1 MLLSYLFFI
10 NSFLASYFMKKN
22 SLLFFCS
29 FLFILLFLVHNIA
42 KAVPAYPHPIEFTQP
57 DGSKI
62 TIQLKGDE
70 KVRWAETMDGYS
82 ILFNNKGMYEYAILD
97 NENNM
102 IPSGRKVKNESLRNN
117 EEINFLKTISKGI
130 HYSATQIQMM
140 KASWNVYKKESEKS
154 FPTLGNRNLI
164 CILIGYTDVAFTKTN
179 SDFNNLFNQINY
191 TTAGATG
198 SVKDFYLENSYNQLN
213 LSITVAGPYTA
224 SQNMAYYG
232 ADYNGSHSIRSR
244 ELITEAAIAANSD
257 VDYANFDNDNNG
269 SVDGVYVI
277 FAGYGQEA
285 GASSDAIWSHA
296 SNIPTL
302 TLDGKKINKYSCSP
316 ELRFN
321 YGDYITYIGV
331 ICHEFGHV
339 LGAPDY
345 YDTDYATGGQYDGT
359 GAWDLMADGA
369 WNNGGKTPAHHNAYT
384 KTMVYNWAS
393 PTLISSTSSITL
405 NNAAENPNSFY
416 RYNSNTSNEY
426 FLIENRQKNNFDA
439 FIPGHGMLI
448 YHVDGNSISSAG
460 NSINS
465 SSHQGMYPI
474 CANATGN
481 PPTTYGTINSS
492 GCPFP
497 GTGNKILFND
507 TTTPNS
513 KSWANINTSKPISSI
528 TENNY
533 NKTVSFVF
541 MGGCS
546 LTTTQASNLS
556 YTAITTNSMTLN
568 YTRGN
573 GTKILIIAK
582 AGSAVNASII
592 GGNIYTSDTTFG
604 NGQQIGIGNYVVY
617 NGVANSVTINGL
629 SQGTSYYFACYE
641 YNTAEN
647 CYLISPLTGN
657 NTTNYLLPLA
667 AGTIVGDSSV
677 CIGQNNVT
685 YIVPPVTYATSYIW
699 TLPSGVN
706 GSSTS
711 NSITVDFG
719 SSAVSGNITVT
730 GSNPTGNSTTSSI
743 AITVN
748 PIPNTPTITQIENYL
763 KSDAQ
768 NGNQWYL
775 QTTGPL
781 STTNVFT
788 PTETGNYYVIVVENG
803 CQSAPSNSI
812 LYNYTGISEYSS
824 NSLNV
829 NVHPN
834 PFSKK
839 TTISYTLIADENI
852 DLRIVDIT
860 GKELIKILNHKEN
873 KGMQNIE
880 IDASELCSGIYFY
893 MLKTGNIIHK
903 GKLIIN

>member
-1 MLLSYLFFI
+1 MKKSSLLLFCIILSVNLFF
-10 NSFLASYFMKKN
+10 
-22 SLLFFCS
+22 
-29 FLFILLFLVHNIA
+29 VQNIV

-82 ILFNNKGMYEYAILD
+82 ILFNKKGMYEYAILD

-102 IPSGRKVKNESLRNN
+102 MPSGRKVKNESLRNS
-117 EEINFLKTISKGI
+117 EEINFLKTIPKGI
-130 HYSATQIQMM
+130 HYSATQVQMM
-140 KASWNVYKKESEKS
+140 KASWNVYNKESEKS
-154 FPTLGNRNLI
+154 FPTTGNRNLI
-164 CILIGYTDVAFTKTN
+164 CILIGFTDVAFTKTN
-179 SDFNNLFNQINY
+179 SDFDNLFNQINY

-224 SQNMAYYG
+224 SHNMAYYG
-232 ADYNGSHSIRSR
+232 ADYGSNNSPKAG
-244 ELITEAAIAANSD
+244 ELVTEAVIAANPD
-257 VDYANFDNDNNG
+257 VNYANFDNDNNG

-296 SNIPTL
+296 SNIQTL
-302 TLDGKKINKYSCSP
+302 TLDGETISKYSCSP

-321 YGDYITYIGV
+321 SGDYITYIGV

-345 YDTDYATGGQYDGT
+345 YDTNYATGGQYDGT
-359 GAWDLMADGA
+359 GEWDLMSDGS

-384 KTMVYNWAS
+384 KTMVYHWAS
-393 PTLISSTSSITL
+393 PILISSTSIITL
-405 NNAAENPNSFY
+405 NNAAENSSSFY
-416 RYNSNTSNEY
+416 RYNTNTSNEY
-426 FLIENRQKNNFDA
+426 FLIENRQKNKFDA
-439 FIPGHGMLI
+439 YIPGHGMVI
-448 YHVDGNSISSAG
+448 YHVDGSYIGSANG
-460 NSINS
+460 INAG
-465 SSHQGMYPI
+465 SHQGMYPI

-481 PPTTYGTINSS
+481 PPSTYGTINSG

-497 GTGNKILFND
+497 GTGSKILFND
-507 TTTPNS
+507 TTMPNS
-513 KSWANINTSKPISSI
+513 KSWANVNTSKPISSI

-556 YTAITTNSMTLN
+556 YTATTTNSMTLN

-573 GTKILIIAK
+573 GNKILIIAK
-582 AGSAVNASII
+582 AGSPVNASLI
-592 GGNIYTSDTTFG
+592 GGSTYTSDTTFG
-604 NGQQIGIGNYVVY
+604 HGQQIGIGNYVVY
-617 NGVANSVTINGL
+617 NGVANSATITGL
-629 SQGTSYYFACYE
+629 SQGIYYFACYE

-647 CYLISPLTGN
+647 CYLISALTGN

-667 AGTIVGDSSV
+667 AGTIVGDSNV
-677 CIGQNNVT
+677 CIGHNVT
-685 YIVPPVTYATSYIW
+685 YIVPPITYATSYIW

-711 NSITVDFG
+711 NSITVNFG
-719 SSAVSGNITVT
+719 SSSVSGNITVT
-730 GSNPTGNSTTSSI
+730 GSNPAGNSTTSSL

-748 PIPNTPTITQIENYL
+748 PIPSTPTITQIGNSL
-763 KSDAQ
+763 KSDVS
-768 NGNQWYL
+768 NGNHWYL

-781 STTNVFT
+781 SNASVFT

-803 CQSAPSNSI
+803 CKSAPSNSI

-839 TTISYTLIADENI
+839 ATISYTLLEDENI
-852 DLRIVDIT
+852 DLKIVDIT
-860 GKELIKILNHKEN
+860 GKELIKILNHKQS
-873 KGMQNIE
+873 KGNQNIE

-893 MLKTGNIIHK
+893 MLKAGNIIQK